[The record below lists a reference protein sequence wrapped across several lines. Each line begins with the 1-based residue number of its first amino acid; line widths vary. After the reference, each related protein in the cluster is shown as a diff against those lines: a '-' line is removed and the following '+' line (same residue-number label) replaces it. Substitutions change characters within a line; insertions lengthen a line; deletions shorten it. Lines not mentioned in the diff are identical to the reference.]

1 MFIYDSLM
9 PLLTISEVA
18 SQIGLRPSAIRYY
31 EQIGILPPAERISR
45 QRRYD
50 MTVLYRLIVIQQAR
64 CTGFSLP
71 EIKQLFYGFRA
82 GTPPSAR
89 WRELKRQKIV
99 ELDRM
104 LEHIRTMRDLVQ
116 QHGNCGCKALEEC
129 GRKLFEKQCA
139 KTSSALTTRAE
150 PTQASDYAFVSM
162 MKRTKHGSPRYRRP
176 SS

>member
-1 MFIYDSLM
+1 M

-31 EQIGILPPAERISR
+31 EQIGILPPAQRINR

-50 MTVLYRLIVIQQAR
+50 MTALYRLIVIQKAR
-64 CTGFSLP
+64 RTGFSLP

-89 WRELKRQKIV
+89 WQKLKRQKIV
-99 ELDRM
+99 ELDAM
-104 LEHIRTMRDLVQ
+104 LEHIRTMRSLVQ
-116 QHGNCGCKALEEC
+116 QHGNCGCRALEEC

-139 KTSSALTTRAE
+139 KSSRSLTRRTTSVRDIGRLVRSNDGDRKVWKT
-150 PTQASDYAFVSM
+150 
-162 MKRTKHGSPRYRRP
+162 
-176 SS
+176 